1 VIAASDANAV
11 AALPPAAAA
20 GVLIPLLIDDTSNGF
35 QDAYAAWPIRWYLF
49 TAEDSADSG
58 HGSVVPSSVGS
69 AGTAP
74 RVVVSRIGE
83 PDDASFDGFEIQLL
97 LDSIATGEFSGCG
110 DRSGAAHT

>member
-1 VIAASDANAV
+1 V
-11 AALPPAAAA
+11 P
-20 GVLIPLLIDDTSNGF
+20 IPLLIDDMSNGF

-58 HGSVVPSSVGS
+58 GGS
-69 AGTAP
+69 AVSSSAEPAVAAP

-97 LDSIATGEFSGCG
+97 LDSIAAGEFSGDAG
-110 DRSGAAHT
+110 HSGAAHA